1 MLCRKR
7 ANKGHRRCCVNLMS
21 PLTLNRLRMVSTV
34 HNQADAELGRRWGNL
49 MWQQSLQIDPTDL
62 IQMMH
67 LKLKSYCSECCLKR
81 IKSRSMKK
89 KNSTL

>member
-1 MLCRKR
+1 MF
-7 ANKGHRRCCVNLMS
+7 
-21 PLTLNRLRMVSTV
+21 PLTLSRLRMVSTV
-34 HNQADAELGRRWGNL
+34 HNQADAELDRRWGNL

-89 KNSTL
+89 KQHSMILGTA